1 MLSISKESIIVSQV
15 KAATKVAKSKSLSAI
30 KHDKSFY
37 ISVDDLSDWI
47 EKTNSVPVN
56 KKWLGRS
63 LSQASKA
70 SKLKSATFSGKK
82 HYSLA

>member
-1 MLSISKESIIVSQV
+1 MLSISKESIIVNQV
-15 KAATKVAKSKSLSAI
+15 KAATKVAKAKNLTAI
-30 KHDKSFY
+30 KHEKSFF

-47 EKTNSVPVN
+47 ATTNSVSVN